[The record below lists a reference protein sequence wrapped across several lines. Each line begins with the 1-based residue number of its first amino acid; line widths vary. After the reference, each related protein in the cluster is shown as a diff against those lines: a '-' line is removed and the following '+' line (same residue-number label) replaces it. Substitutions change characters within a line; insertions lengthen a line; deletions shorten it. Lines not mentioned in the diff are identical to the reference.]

1 MQLNNVKKKVERAGG
16 QIGIAPGEI
25 VLAAC
30 ATNPAGSVK
39 GMMAKSLGG
48 AVGSAIANRKSG
60 DEGASTPGLADKY
73 PVGQHYLVLTNTRLL
88 TASVSAMSGKPKEL
102 AAEWRIDEVSL
113 IETEAGKMP
122 TPMTITFID
131 GSVAQIEGAKG
142 TGAETVPEA
151 FNSSSR
157 AQAA

>member
-1 MQLNNVKKKVERAGG
+1 MQLNNVKKKVEKAGG

-30 ATNPAGSVK
+30 TTNPAGSVK

-48 AVGSAIANRKSG
+48 AVGAAIVNRKSG
-60 DEGASTPGLADKY
+60 DADEAIPGLADKY

-102 AAEWRIDEVSL
+102 AAEWRIDEVSS
-113 IETEAGKMP
+113 IETEPRKMA
-122 TPMTITFID
+122 TPMTITFAD

-151 FNSSSR
+151 FNASGR